1 MMTVGDR
8 GIVALPVELP
18 WGKEGALIE
27 VLSED
32 FANGIARKDIGLTVD
47 SDGTKRIRGALS
59 YAYKG
64 LLYRMNKG
72 GAKASLSLGSLYCEA
87 VYSGELGNRI
97 KIAVIDNENDT
108 YTVITYLDGS
118 VVDSQTVV
126 SLPEL
131 SANPYVLFKEYQ
143 KFKVTIGGT
152 VATGDTFTVEG
163 VTDIPYIS
171 NLQQYFLYTGGIMKI
186 IDLTGRKF
194 GRLTVTSLN
203 PKRNKYKKLLWNCKC
218 DCGNTIVAIGSLLKR
233 GNIKSCGCL
242 YKETRPF
249 VAQKH
254 KGSKTRLYCLWNGI
268 KSRCFNK
275 NHKEYKFYGG
285 KGIKICEEWLDFDTF
300 RKWAYNNGYE
310 EWPVESSSKAPEEN
324 PFKTGNLTEQGKI
337 YKADPE
343 KARVLYKEATGK
355 NAPW

>member
-1 MMTVGDR
+1 
-8 GIVALPVELP
+8 
-18 WGKEGALIE
+18 
-27 VLSED
+27 
-32 FANGIARKDIGLTVD
+32 
-47 SDGTKRIRGALS
+47 
-59 YAYKG
+59 
-64 LLYRMNKG
+64 
-72 GAKASLSLGSLYCEA
+72 
-87 VYSGELGNRI
+87 
-97 KIAVIDNENDT
+97 
-108 YTVITYLDGS
+108 
-118 VVDSQTVV
+118 
-126 SLPEL
+126 
-131 SANPYVLFKEYQ
+131 
-143 KFKVTIGGT
+143 
-152 VATGDTFTVEG
+152 
-163 VTDIPYIS
+163 
-171 NLQQYFLYTGGIMKI
+171 MKI

-268 KSRCFNK
+268 KARCFNK

-310 EWPVESSSKAPEEN
+310 ECLTIERKDINKDYCPENCTWITKSEQTWNKSTTVRVFYKNRYLTIKEKLQSIISVTDKSKEWQYMEE
-324 PFKTGNLTEQGKI
+324 
-337 YKADPE
+337 
-343 KARVLYKEATGK
+343 
-355 NAPW
+355 